1 MELQIQDLVSAIK
14 KDGIDA
20 AQKTADD
27 MIAQAKKKADV
38 IISEARE
45 EADRIRKKSEEE
57 IGVLTQSAKTTAEH
71 AKRDAVLSFKKSVQS
86 EFEKLLAADVSKT
99 MNTETLAKLILA
111 AMDDE
116 DPAKYVAEV
125 SEVTEGLK
133 SELAEQIRMGLQIKA
148 SPDVHVGFRLAQ
160 KDGAGYFDCSDEE
173 ITQMLM
179 PFFPD
184 LSL

>member
-27 MIAQAKKKADV
+27 MIAQAKKKAEA

-57 IGVLTQSAKTTAEH
+57 IGVLTQSAKITAEH

-133 SELAEQIRMGLQIKA
+133 SELAEQIKA

-160 KDGAGYFDCSDEE
+160 KDGSGYFDCSDEE